1 MEIAVK
7 QTLADTADARQLR
20 ADLAEARGA
29 AMALADTKQ
38 AVTERL
44 DSAIDRVK
52 SVLEDK
58 IK

>member
-7 QTLADTADARQLR
+7 QTLAETVDTRRLR
-20 ADLAEARGA
+20 AELAEARGA
-29 AMALADTKQ
+29 AVALADTKL

-52 SVLEDK
+52 SVLED
-58 IK
+58 